1 MVSLEYDAS
10 CNALYIR
17 IKKGKVAESEPIS
30 DNLIVDI
37 DQEGEILGIELL
49 AEKIDLSKFRNLE
62 LLNDAHD

>member
-1 MVSLEYDAS
+1 M
-10 CNALYIR
+10 YIK

-62 LLNDAHD
+62 LLNAHD

>member
-1 MVSLEYDAS
+1 MVSLEYDPS
-10 CNALYIR
+10 CNALYIK

-30 DNLIVDI
+30 DDLIVDI

-62 LLNDAHD
+62 LLNAHD

>member
-1 MVSLEYDAS
+1 MVSLEYDPS
-10 CNALYIR
+10 CNALYIK

-62 LLNDAHD
+62 LLNAHD